1 MSLSSRM
8 GLGGARSASP
18 KRDADAQGRS
28 LVRREAEAHETA
40 ARLPA
45 LLIEAMRVANTIA
58 HGMHGRRRAGP
69 GETFWQFRQ
78 YGSNDDATQI
88 DWRRSASSDQLYVRE
103 REWEAAHTF
112 WLWADM
118 SASMRFASHLSPV
131 TKVDRATVLL
141 LACAE
146 LLVNAGERVA
156 LLGLTRPTANRRA
169 TQRLIEALA
178 HNVDGPILSQPL
190 PPAERLSRFSGAV
203 LISDFLEP
211 IASVTERIRHLA
223 TNGVS
228 GHLIQVLDPA
238 EEVLPYEGR
247 AEFVGMS
254 GDVRWVA
261 DRTETLR
268 EAYQA
273 KLQAH
278 RTELENLTRRIGWSF
293 AVHHTDRPA
302 TEPLLALIMRL
313 QAAGGARQM
322 SQAGAG

>member
-1 MSLSSRM
+1 MVTLTPRQR
-8 GLGGARSASP
+8 GNDPQAVQ
-18 KRDADAQGRS
+18 RD
-28 LVRREAEAHETA
+28 LTRREAEAHEVA
-40 ARLPA
+40 ARLPD
-45 LLIEAMRVANTIA
+45 LLVEAMRVANTIV
-58 HGMHGRRRAGP
+58 HGIHGRRRAGP

-78 YGSNDDATQI
+78 YEINDDTTSI
-88 DWRRSASSDQLYVRE
+88 DWRRSASSDHIYVRE

-118 SASMRFASHLSPV
+118 SPSMDFASHLSA
-131 TKVDRATVLL
+131 TLKRDRALVLL

-146 LLVNAGERVA
+146 VLVNAGERVA

-169 TQRLIEALA
+169 TQRLIEAIGQ
-178 HNVDGPILSQPL
+178 HRENPILSSPL
-190 PPAERLSRFSGAV
+190 PPAERLSRFSGTV

-211 IASVTERIRHLA
+211 IEKIEERVRALA
-223 TNGVS
+223 AGGVV
-228 GHLIQVLDPA
+228 GHIIQVLDPA

-273 KLQAH
+273 KLRAH
-278 RTELENLTRRIGWSF
+278 RTALQNLARGLGWSF

-302 TEPLLALIMRL
+302 TEPLLALIARL
-313 QAAGGARQM
+313 QAPDGGGIYGK
-322 SQAGAG
+322 SGGV